1 MTYAPTHVHRHA
13 DPTHGRHT
21 ETHRPAQTDTHRDTQ
36 RHTETHT
43 SSVTDLLE
51 IVDGNFRQK
60 HTLLLGGRNVLV
72 VRRYCALDYDFGL
85 LLEHLVV
92 YMMIHINLI
101 YVHV

>member
-1 MTYAPTHVHRHA
+1 MPI
-13 DPTHGRHT
+13 PHT
-21 ETHRPAQTDTHRDTQ
+21 GDTQ
-36 RHTETHT
+36 RHTDLHRHTQTHT

-92 YMMIHINLI
+92 YMMIYISFI
-101 YVHV
+101 YVYV

>member
-1 MTYAPTHVHRHA
+1 MPIPHTGDTQRHTDLHRH
-13 DPTHGRHT
+13 
-21 ETHRPAQTDTHRDTQ
+21 THRDTQ

-60 HTLLLGGRNVLV
+60 YTLLLGGRNVLV